1 MLLYTVFTILVTLG
15 AYALGKRVGY
25 IQGWEEYA
33 SWERVNRRKW
43 EDDDELL

>member
-15 AYALGKRVGY
+15 AYSFGKRVGY
-25 IQGWEEYA
+25 MQGWEDYA
-33 SWERVNRRKW
+33 GWERASRFKR